1 MGSAV
6 TGTHAIPLLRMADHV
21 TMGRVRG
28 TACNKYRDS
37 DCLLDMDR
45 KEFVVEALR
54 GVLDPHTG
62 VSVYDMGLI
71 SDIVVSQDSVSLTFM
86 PTSPFC
92 PVGVELAKAIR
103 DQVLLID
110 GVKRCDVKVVGHVR
124 ADEINR
130 QLNA

>member
-1 MGSAV
+1 
-6 TGTHAIPLLRMADHV
+6 
-21 TMGRVRG
+21 
-28 TACNKYRDS
+28 
-37 DCLLDMDR
+37 MDR

-71 SDIVVSQDSVSLTFM
+71 SDLVVTHDAVTLTFM

-92 PVGVELAKAIR
+92 PVGIQLAQAIK
-103 DQVLLID
+103 DQVLMVEGI
-110 GVKRCDVKVVGHVR
+110 KHCDVKVVGHVR